1 MNKNLIIAILSLLLV
16 LSVTF
21 QYLYHSNQGSAG
33 NSLKTDTVTI
43 IKIDTVTVT
52 KPVVQYRYITQV
64 ITDTLYNTDSVL
76 VPVLIPIES
85 KTYQDSTYRAVVSGY
100 RTSLDTIQVFPIH
113 TYTTITNTIT
123 KQKRFN
129 IGVQA
134 GVGYGFFN
142 KKPDVYLGFGVSYR
156 LY

>member
-1 MNKNLIIAILSLLLV
+1 MNKNLVIAVLSLLLA
-16 LSVTF
+16 LSLSF
-21 QYLYHSNQGSAG
+21 QYLYHSNRNSTG
-33 NSLKTDTVTI
+33 NSLRTDTVTI
-43 IKIDTVTVT
+43 TKIDTVTIT

-76 VPVLIPIES
+76 VPVRIPIES
-85 KTYQDSTYRAVVSGY
+85 KTYQDNTYRAVVSGY
-100 RTSLDTIQVFPIH
+100 RASLDTIQVFPIH

-134 GVGYGFFN
+134 GVGYGIFT
-142 KKPDVYLGFGVSYR
+142 KKPDLYVGLGLSYR
-156 LY
+156 LF

>member
-1 MNKNLIIAILSLLLV
+1 MNKNLVITVLSLLLA
-16 LSVTF
+16 LSLTF
-21 QYLYHSNQGSAG
+21 QYLYHSNRNSVE
-33 NSLKTDTVTI
+33 NSLKTDTITI
-43 IKIDTVTVT
+43 TKIDTVTVL

-76 VPVLIPIES
+76 VPVRIPIES

-100 RTSLDTIQVFPIH
+100 RASLDTIQVYPIH
-113 TYTTITNTIT
+113 TYTIITNIIT

-134 GVGYGFFN
+134 GVGYGCFN
-142 KKPDVYLGFGVSYR
+142 KKPDVYWGFGVSYR
-156 LY
+156 LF

>member
-1 MNKNLIIAILSLLLV
+1 MNKNLIIAVLSLLLA
-16 LSVTF
+16 LSLSF
-21 QYLYHSNQGSAG
+21 QYLYHSNRNSTG
-33 NSLKTDTVTI
+33 NSLRTDTVTI
-43 IKIDTVTVT
+43 TKIDTVTVT
-52 KPVVQYRYITQV
+52 KPVLKYKYLTKI
-64 ITDTLYNTDSVL
+64 ITDTLYSTDSVL
-76 VPVLIPIES
+76 VPVRIPIES

>member
-1 MNKNLIIAILSLLLV
+1 MNKNLVIAVLSLLLG

-21 QYLYHSNQGSAG
+21 QYLYHFNQSSAG
-33 NSLKTDTVTI
+33 NSFKTDTVTI
-43 IKIDTVTVT
+43 TKIDTITVT
-52 KPVVQYRYITQV
+52 KPVIQYRYITQV
-64 ITDTLYNTDSVL
+64 IIDTLYSTDSVL
-76 VPVLIPIES
+76 APVRIPTERT
-85 KTYQDSTYRAVVSGY
+85 TYQDSTYRAVVSGY
-100 RTSLDTIQVFPIH
+100 RASLDTIQVYPIH

-134 GVGYGFFN
+134 GVGYGICT
-142 KKPDVYLGFGVSYR
+142 KKPDVYVGLGVSYR

>member
-1 MNKNLIIAILSLLLV
+1 MNKNLVIAVLSLLLA
-16 LSVTF
+16 LSITF
-21 QYLYHSNQGSAG
+21 QYLYHSNRNSTE
-33 NSLKTDTVTI
+33 NSLKTDTITI
-43 IKIDTVTVT
+43 TKIDTVTVT
-52 KPVVQYRYITQV
+52 KPVIQYRYITQV
-64 ITDTLYNTDSVL
+64 ITDTLYNTDSIK
-76 VPVLIPIES
+76 VPVQIPIET
-85 KTYQDSTYRAVVSGY
+85 KIYQDTTYRAVVSGY
-100 RTSLDTIQVFPIH
+100 RASLDTIQVYPIH
-113 TYTTITNTIT
+113 AITTITNTII

>member
-1 MNKNLIIAILSLLLV
+1 MNKNLVITVLSLLLA
-16 LSVTF
+16 LSLTF
-21 QYLYHSNQGSAG
+21 QYLYHSNRNSVE
-33 NSLKTDTVTI
+33 NSLKTDTITI
-43 IKIDTVTVT
+43 TKIDTVTVL

-76 VPVLIPIES
+76 VPVRIPIES

-100 RTSLDTIQVFPIH
+100 RASLDTIQVYPIH
-113 TYTTITNTIT
+113 TYTTITNIIT

-134 GVGYGFFN
+134 GVGYGCFN
-142 KKPDVYLGFGVSYR
+142 KKPDVYWGFGVSYR
-156 LY
+156 LF

>member
-1 MNKNLIIAILSLLLV
+1 MNKNLVIAVLSLLLA
-16 LSVTF
+16 LSLIF
-21 QYLYHSNQGSAG
+21 QHLYHSNRNSVE
-33 NSLKTDTVTI
+33 NSLKTDTITI
-43 IKIDTVTVT
+43 IKNDTVTVI

-76 VPVLIPIES
+76 VPVRIPIES
-85 KTYQDSTYRAVVSGY
+85 KTYQDSTYRAVISGY
-100 RTSLDTIQVFPIH
+100 RASLDTIQVYPIH
-113 TYTTITNTIT
+113 TYTTITNIIT

-134 GVGYGFFN
+134 GVGYGCFT
-142 KKPDVYLGFGVSYR
+142 KKPDVYVGLGVSYR